1 MSLHPREAAIAL
13 GSNLG
18 DRADRL
24 AFAVERLRAVLDE
37 MRVSRVHETSPEGVA
52 PQPPFLNAVVVG
64 RTRLDPLPLFELLQ
78 AIERAG
84 GRERPY
90 RGAPRTLD
98 LDLVLLGDVV
108 VRTPAL
114 EIPHPRFRARRFVLE
129 PLVEVAPH
137 LVDPVTGLTVRQLLN
152 RLDLPRV
159 TS

>member
-37 MRVSRVHETSPEGVA
+37 MRVSRVHETAPEGVP

-64 RTRLDPLPLFELLQ
+64 RTRLDPQPLFELLQ
-78 AIERAG
+78 AIEHAA

-129 PLVEVAPH
+129 PIVEVAPD
-137 LVDPVTGLTVRQLLN
+137 LVDPVSGLTMQQLLD